1 MMIAQDLCGA
11 NGNSMGFNKSIIR
24 LSDSGPNKTGS
35 VSMKKILLALAA
47 ASLISLFAWADDS
60 VLKKGHPDEYTVKKG
75 DTLWDISATFLS
87 SPWLWPEIWHVN
99 PQIENPHLIFP
110 GDLIKLI
117 YLDGQPR
124 LTVERTLKMVPGAA
138 GGAINGATKL
148 SPSIRV
154 QNNEDAI
161 SAIPLDKVDAFLSR
175 SRVVEPGVLET
186 APYMLA
192 GQQQHVIVGAGD
204 LAYARGSFDSSI
216 SNYGIYRKGQVF
228 KDPVTKEVLGVY
240 AQGIG
245 TIAVEGIEG
254 EVAKVDVVRTYEEVR
269 PGDQLL
275 PSEDRAVDSVFYPS
289 SPDDEINAQIVAV
302 EGGVTQVGKFNVV
315 IINRG
320 EREGL
325 QIGNVLAI
333 YKTGEVVRD
342 RVKGGKIALP
352 DERAG
357 LLMVFRTF
365 EKLSFGL
372 VLEADRALAVNDKV
386 KNP

>member
-1 MMIAQDLCGA
+1 
-11 NGNSMGFNKSIIR
+11 
-24 LSDSGPNKTGS
+24 
-35 VSMKKILLALAA
+35 MKKILLALAA
-47 ASLISLFAWADDS
+47 VSLISLFSWADDAL
-60 VLKKGHPDEYTVKKG
+60 LKKGHPDEYTVKKG
-75 DTLWDISATFLS
+75 DTLWDISATFLN

-124 LTVERTLKMVPGAA
+124 LTVERTLKMLPGTS
-138 GGAINGATKL
+138 GGINGTAKL

-154 QNNEDAI
+154 QKTEDAI
-161 SAIPLDKVDAFLSR
+161 SAIPLDKIDAFLSR
-175 SRVVEPGVLET
+175 SRVVEPGVLEA

-204 LAYARGSFDSSI
+204 KAYARGTFDAEI

-228 KDPVTKEVLGVY
+228 KDPVTKELLGVY

-245 TIAVEGIEG
+245 TVAVSDLEG
-254 EVAKVDVVRTYEEVR
+254 EVATVDVVRTFEEVR

-275 PSEDRAVDSVFYPS
+275 PSEDRAVDSLFYPS
-289 SPDDEINAQIVAV
+289 APDDDINAQIIAV
-302 EGGVTQVGKFNVV
+302 EGGVTQVGTLNVV
-315 IINRG
+315 VINRG

-333 YKTGEVVRD
+333 YKTGELVRD

-357 LLMVFRTF
+357 LLMIFRTF

>member
-1 MMIAQDLCGA
+1 MIAQDLCGA
-11 NGNSMGFNKSIIR
+11 NGNSMGFNYNIIR
-24 LSDSGPNKTGS
+24 LSASGPNKTGS

-47 ASLISLFAWADDS
+47 ASFISLFSWADDS
-60 VLKKGHPDEYTVKKG
+60 VLRTGHPDEYTVKKG
-75 DTLWDISATFLS
+75 DTLWDISATFLN

-124 LTVERTLKMVPGAA
+124 LTVERTLKMMPGT
-138 GGAINGATKL
+138 TKL

-154 QNNEDAI
+154 QKTDEAI
-161 SAIPLDKVDAFLSR
+161 TAIPLDKIDAFLSR
-175 SRVVEPGVLET
+175 SRIVEPGVLEA

-192 GQQQHVIVGAGD
+192 GQQQHLIVGAGD
-204 LAYARGSFDSSI
+204 QAYARGSFDSAY

-228 KDPVTKEVLGVY
+228 KDPVTKELLGVY

-245 TIAVEGIEG
+245 TVAVENVEG
-254 EVAKVDVVRTYEEVR
+254 EIAKLEVVRTYEEVR

-275 PSEDRAVDSVFYPS
+275 PSEDRSVDSLFYPS
-289 SPDDEINAQIVAV
+289 APVDDINAQIIAV
-302 EGGVTQVGKFNVV
+302 EGGVTQIGKFNVV

-342 RVKGGKIALP
+342 RVKGGTVALP

-357 LLMVFRTF
+357 LLMIFRTF

-386 KNP
+386 RNP

>member
-1 MMIAQDLCGA
+1 
-11 NGNSMGFNKSIIR
+11 
-24 LSDSGPNKTGS
+24 
-35 VSMKKILLALAA
+35 MKKILLAVAA
-47 ASLISLFAWADDS
+47 ASLISFFSWADDAL
-60 VLKKGHPDEYTVKKG
+60 LKTGHPDEYTVKKG
-75 DTLWDISATFLS
+75 DTLWDISGTFLN

-124 LTVERTLKMVPGAA
+124 LTVERTLKMVPGA
-138 GGAINGATKL
+138 GGTTKL

-154 QNNEDAI
+154 QHTEDAI
-161 SAIPLDKVDAFLSR
+161 SAIPLDKIEVFLSR
-175 SRVVEPGVLET
+175 SRIVEPGELE
-186 APYMLA
+186 AGPYILA

-204 LAYARGSFDSSI
+204 RAYARGEFDAQL
-216 SNYGIYRKGQVF
+216 SNYSIYRKGDVF
-228 KDPVTKEVLGVY
+228 KDPVTKELLGVY
-240 AQGIG
+240 AKSIG
-245 TIAVEGIEG
+245 TTSVASIDKDIATLDI
-254 EVAKVDVVRTYEEVR
+254 VRTFEEVR
-269 PGDQLL
+269 PGDSLL
-275 PSEDRAVDSVFYPS
+275 PSEDRSVDSVFMPS
-289 SPDDEINAQIVAV
+289 APDVDIEAQIIAV

-325 QIGNVLAI
+325 QIGNVMAI
-333 YKTGEVVRD
+333 FKAGEVVTD
-342 RVKGGKIALP
+342 RVRGGKVALP

-365 EKLSFGL
+365 EKMSFAL

-386 KNP
+386 RNP

>member
-1 MMIAQDLCGA
+1 
-11 NGNSMGFNKSIIR
+11 
-24 LSDSGPNKTGS
+24 
-35 VSMKKILLALAA
+35 MKKILLAVAA
-47 ASLISLFAWADDS
+47 ASLISFFSWADDAL
-60 VLKKGHPDEYTVKKG
+60 LKTGHPDEYTVKKG
-75 DTLWDISATFLS
+75 DTLWDISGTFLN

-124 LTVERTLKMVPGAA
+124 LTLERTLKMVPGAT
-138 GGAINGATKL
+138 GINGATKL

-154 QNNEDAI
+154 QQTEDAI
-161 SAIPLDKVDAFLSR
+161 SSIPLDKIDVFLSR
-175 SRVVEPGVLET
+175 SRIVDQGELEA

-204 LAYARGSFDSSI
+204 RAYARGQFDANYT
-216 SNYGIYRKGQVF
+216 NYGIYRKGQVF
-228 KDPVTKEVLGVY
+228 KDPVTKEFLGIY

-245 TIAVEGIEG
+245 TVSVITREEEIATL
-254 EVAKVDVVRTYEEVR
+254 DVLRTYEEVR
-269 PGDQLL
+269 PGDNLL
-275 PSEDRAVDSVFYPS
+275 PSEDRSVDSAFFPS
-289 SPDDEINAQIVAV
+289 APDSEIEAQIIAV
-302 EGGVTQVGKFNVV
+302 EGGVSQVGKFNVV
-315 IINRG
+315 IINSG

-333 YKTGEVVRD
+333 YKKGEVVAD
-342 RVKGGKIALP
+342 RVKGGKVALP

-365 EKLSFGL
+365 EKMSFAL
-372 VLEADRALAVNDKV
+372 VLEADRALATNDKV
-386 KNP
+386 RNP

>member
-1 MMIAQDLCGA
+1 
-11 NGNSMGFNKSIIR
+11 
-24 LSDSGPNKTGS
+24 
-35 VSMKKILLALAA
+35 MKKILLAVAA
-47 ASLISLFAWADDS
+47 ASLISFFSWADDAL
-60 VLKKGHPDEYTVKKG
+60 LKTGHPDEYTVKKG
-75 DTLWDISATFLS
+75 DTLWDISGTFLN

-124 LTVERTLKMVPGAA
+124 LTVERTLKMVPGA
-138 GGAINGATKL
+138 GGTTKL

-154 QNNEDAI
+154 QQTEDAI
-161 SAIPLDKVDAFLSR
+161 SAIPLDKIEVFLSR
-175 SRVVEPGVLET
+175 SRIVEPGELESG
-186 APYMLA
+186 PYLLA

-204 LAYARGSFDSSI
+204 RAYARGVFDAQY
-216 SNYGIYRKGQVF
+216 SNYSIYRKGEAF
-228 KDPVTKEVLGVY
+228 KDPITKELLGVY

-245 TIAVEGIEG
+245 TVSVVSIDKDIGTL
-254 EVAKVDVVRTYEEVR
+254 DVVRTYEEVR
-269 PGDQLL
+269 PGDHLL
-275 PSEDRAVDSVFYPS
+275 PSEDRSVDSVFMPS
-289 SPDDEINAQIVAV
+289 APDVDIEAQIIAV

-325 QIGNVLAI
+325 QIGNVMAI
-333 YKTGEVVRD
+333 YKTGEVVTD
-342 RVKGGKIALP
+342 RVRGGNVALP

-365 EKLSFGL
+365 EKMSFAL
-372 VLEADRALAVNDKV
+372 VLEADRALAVADKV
-386 KNP
+386 RNP